1 MSHVICQVSCANMLL
16 QVPRCMATGVMF
28 NRPGA
33 VLETSLLLSD
43 WVSQSS
49 YSSEPPKHNYAQTV
63 RDRELNNLKEFSPP
77 TTCNMSFVWCQVSG
91 VRYQVSHVTFF
102 FFFFSSSFFAQSGD
116 ASRWRVCYQRVLY
129 HLVFTASAL
138 RLIHSSRR
146 YVHGAVCPHCTLSPI
161 TPKWFGFKASGQYWK
176 TSRLFGFSSFNFFLC
191 FVICLGFGLCKPSFS
206 A

>member
-49 YSSEPPKHNYAQTV
+49 YSSKPSKHHYTQTV
-63 RDRELNNLKEFSPP
+63 RDRELNYLKEFSPP

-91 VRYQVSHVTFF
+91 VTCNIFLFF
-102 FFFFSSSFFAQSGD
+102 FFGKSGD
-116 ASRWRVCYQRVLY
+116 ASRWRVCCQRVPY
-129 HLVFTASAL
+129 PLVFTASAMW
-138 RLIHSSRR
+138 LIHSSRLS
-146 YVHGAVCPHCTLSPI
+146 VPIVCI
-161 TPKWFGFKASGQYWK
+161 TDYAKMVWVKGFWSILANLY
-176 TSRLFGFSSFNFFLC
+176 FLC
-191 FVICLGFGLCKPSFS
+191 FVICLGFGLCKPTFS